1 MEIKKT
7 HKHQRKGKSMHIG
20 VCFQVLVSSDS
31 FISKGRL
38 SPDDNLHA
46 PPTSRLRRQS
56 YVDKRL
62 DGAAPPRWK
71 CTHTGRARAHS
82 NTGPQSKHTD
92 GRPAP
97 HNTAPRP
104 RSPSNLSHTGHLA
117 APWSYVGPLH
127 AVYHQLLQIG
137 HGTAERTVNAKPA
150 SKPPVQT
157 TKTMKN
163 DRRLAPSLRCI
174 VSIRRLL

>member
-1 MEIKKT
+1 
-7 HKHQRKGKSMHIG
+7 MHIW

-31 FISKGRL
+31 LISKGRL

-62 DGAAPPRWK
+62 DVAAPPRWK
-71 CTHTGRARAHS
+71 CTQYWTRAGAQQYWTAKQTHRRPA
-82 NTGPQSKHTD
+82 

-104 RSPSNLSHTGHLA
+104 RCQSNLSHTGHLA

-137 HGTAERTVNAKPA
+137 HGKAERTVNAKPA

-157 TKTMKN
+157 TKKTMKN
-163 DRRLAPSLRCI
+163 DRRLAPSLRCM